1 MTTSLF
7 GSQIAEDLA
16 LDSQYKNQVKEVV
29 KQFNDALD
37 PFLKKQKDYI
47 VVKGQEYITTNPQE
61 SQENPVIKRKR
72 MVYARSVMEAYLND
86 TRYYRGEGMPVLQ
99 MPTITWAGSAGY
111 WYTATVNQDFLDAN
125 GIDYVIP
132 EEIIRLSQALT

>member
-29 KQFNDALD
+29 KQFNDALE

-61 SQENPVIKRKR
+61 SQENPVIKRK
-72 MVYARSVMEAYLND
+72 
-86 TRYYRGEGMPVLQ
+86 G
-99 MPTITWAGSAGY
+99 
-111 WYTATVNQDFLDAN
+111 
-125 GIDYVIP
+125 
-132 EEIIRLSQALT
+132 